1 MRPSSSILVFIAA
14 VSLSLASAHAQDQT
28 LFASA
33 VTWSCTGEPCP
44 WGSTSTGYALV
55 WPSELPATRER
66 LGYTTSVPIYLSAA
80 RAHANGATLTL
91 REGVANVYAGDPAE
105 PSQRVIAVL
114 RRGEAFSIDALGS
127 DEVVSVQSNAP
138 FELELRTRRAYY
150 PEGEIIPSIH
160 AFWRCALPGCKEPDW
175 TGEVIDWPSWAAYQT
190 NARSGLNSRAV
201 YDGDGKPLFPYMGSW
216 AEGCKVTAHSGVVL
230 IIEWQRGKDE
240 WRETRV
246 YPGETHTISL
256 RPGEDNA
263 MIETVDGE
271 PGFSA
276 SLENCDPQP
285 LP

>member
-1 MRPSSSILVFIAA
+1 MRPSSSFLVFLAA

-28 LFASA
+28 LSASA
-33 VTWSCTGEPCP
+33 VTWTCTGDPCP
-44 WGSTSTGYALV
+44 WGNTSTGHALV
-55 WPSELPATRER
+55 WPGELPATRDR
-66 LGYTTSVPIYLSAA
+66 LGYTTSEAIYLPAERA
-80 RAHANGATLTL
+80 RGATLTL
-91 REGVANVYAGDPAE
+91 RQGVANVYAGDPAE
-105 PSQRVIAVL
+105 MAHRVIGVL
-114 RRGEAFSIDALGS
+114 RRGETFRIDALGS
-127 DEVVSVQSNAP
+127 GEVVSVQGNAP
-138 FELELRTRRAYY
+138 FELDLRVRGSYY
-150 PEGEIIPSIH
+150 PEGEVIQSTH

-175 TGEVIDWPSWAAYQT
+175 TGEVIPWPSWAAYQS

-201 YDGDGKPLFPYMGSW
+201 YDGDGNPLYPYMGRW

-230 IIEWQRGKDE
+230 IIEWERGKDD

-246 YPGETHTISL
+246 YPGQTHTISL
-256 RPGEDNA
+256 RPNEDNA